1 MTDVAIG
8 GDTRIIEQV
17 LGVTGDTFGMTDIK
31 MTTFRQ
37 QACKTRPD
45 AHLRR
50 LVEIDDDVA
59 AEDDVEIALE
69 GPLRHQ
75 VQFIEGDEAL
85 DLVVD
90 LELAAAASIHFR
102 EPLLAH
108 GGRHG
113 FERII
118 VIDPGTG
125 LRQYFRSISVA
136 RILKS

>member
-1 MTDVAIG
+1 MADV
-8 GDTRIIEQV
+8 
-17 LGVTGDTFGMTDIK
+17 K
-31 MTTFRQ
+31 MTAFRQ

-45 AHLRR
+45 THLGR

-85 DLVVD
+85 DLVID
-90 LELAAAASIHFR
+90 AELPATAGINLR
-102 EPLLAH
+102 EPLLTH

-113 FERII
+113 FERVVI
-118 VIDPGTG
+118 VNACTG
-125 LRQYFRSISVA
+125 LRRDLRIDV
-136 RILKS
+136 RRGILKS